1 MIQCK
6 PPVTPWF
13 NNPSLAGKRPVQVK
27 LPLTRIQYL
36 REVPGFRSA
45 GNIYGL
51 FDNTGGI
58 VISCDS
64 GVLKCDAGHE
74 RRQNIGGKE
83 KWGMGE
89 GE

>member
-13 NNPSLAGKRPVQVK
+13 NNQSLSGKRPVRIK
-27 LPLTRIQYL
+27 LPQTRIQYL

-45 GNIYGL
+45 GHIYGL

-64 GVLKCDAGHE
+64 GQVHNMTIQARDVLL
-74 RRQNIGGKE
+74 NPL
-83 KWGMGE
+83 
-89 GE
+89 